1 MKHLVTILII
11 TILLAGCV
19 KTASES
25 ATDAALAQVDA
36 VEQSIKKQCPQAKID
51 KDMDALRADIKSQL
65 RTCESEQ
72 KRIQSDKIKWQ
83 VAFFSLLV
91 VVGLYFGRRF
101 I

>member
-1 MKHLVTILII
+1 MKRLTAVLVI
-11 TILLAGCV
+11 ILLLSGCV
-19 KTASES
+19 KSASET

-36 VEQSIKKQCPQAKID
+36 VEQSIKKECPQAKID
-51 KDMDALRADIKSQL
+51 KDMEALRANIKSQL

-72 KRIQSDKIKWQ
+72 KRIQADKIKWQ

-91 VVGLYFGRRF
+91 IIGLYFGKRF